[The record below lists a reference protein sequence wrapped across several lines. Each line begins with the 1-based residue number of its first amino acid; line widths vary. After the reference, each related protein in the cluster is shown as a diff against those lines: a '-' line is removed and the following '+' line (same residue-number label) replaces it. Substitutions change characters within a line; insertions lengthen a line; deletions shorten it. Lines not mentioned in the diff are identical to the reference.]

1 MSVGECALTHEPA
14 DNRDDDHDHRD
25 DDRRDPDRDVDEVT
39 EQTGDGEPSEPPRDR
54 QDGSDTPPARRRY
67 AERDSGNDNDNEH
80 DDSDDG
86 CRALP
91 VGGDGR
97 RERRGDVRDGSKGH
111 PAEVQAGDDVDQ
123 DAVEPAIGRLPGAD
137 RSKVGDDERCEEQD
151 DADHG
156 RPDREELHAR

>member
-1 MSVGECALTHEPA
+1 MRE
-14 DNRDDDHDHRD
+14 RDHSRL
-25 DDRRDPDRDVDEVT
+25 RE
-39 EQTGDGEPSEPPRDR
+39 RDR
-54 QDGSDTPPARRRY
+54 VLLGARAPARVT
-67 AERDSGNDNDNEH
+67 
-80 DDSDDG
+80 
-86 CRALP
+86 RA
-91 VGGDGR
+91 GAQK
-97 RERRGDVRDGSKGH
+97 RGDVRDGSKGH